1 MNSLRKPSI
10 RIALF
15 SIVFIGVFFNSSILR
30 SSKKYDQYFYAV
42 LDATLMGLETG
53 EYRTIDRLYDLKEKS
68 PNANIL
74 LVELMDYSIGAGGG
88 EIRDEFI
95 IEKGQSI
102 LPLLKKKKNTPLS
115 CLPKYQALCISDIE
129 LRNLG
134 IDWLIS
140 KIGTNNILRDE

>member
-1 MNSLRKPSI
+1 M
-10 RIALF
+10 F
-15 SIVFIGVFFNSSILR
+15 SIVFIGVFFNYSILR
-30 SSKKYDQYFYAV
+30 SSTTYDQYFYAV

-102 LPLLKKKKNTPLS
+102 LPLLKKKRNNPVT
-115 CLPKYQALCISDIE
+115 CLPKYQSLCITDLE

-134 IDWLIS
+134 IDELIS
-140 KIGTNNILRDE
+140 KIGKNNILRDE